1 MSGFEVESQG
11 LSSAARVTGRS
22 GGQSGQGQKD
32 DGVFGALMSGLAT
45 GADAGADA
53 TRGSTGRAA
62 ALLGDGAAQAEEAG
76 AEGAQGRRPAS
87 ARDLLAAL
95 FSPVRLDADVTEEG
109 APTPGARDGAPG
121 GDAARP
127 ARAGGGHKPGA
138 KVEALTGETT
148 GATKA
153 DVKDAEAATLSAEPA
168 DGEVPAGEQ
177 AKPEADGALAARTG
191 DVLPTLPVPAALPAP
206 AAAEAEADL
215 PQGGAQPGK
224 AGADALAQTLAN
236 GDAAETGPLRVTVL
250 AQETH
255 FAPVRADGSPKPTFT
270 LPGEAA
276 GAEDAPAEADAPA
289 RRADAAPSAL
299 DRASARQASERQDA
313 RLSERREG
321 AEAVSAEAAEATE
334 TVDAAASETG
344 KTGSSAPAGFS
355 PGLTLSNLRQV
366 SSAIGAEL
374 ARMAAQVPGQSPDAP
389 RTGGG
394 PLRLLDIQLHPADL
408 GSVTVRMRMSDA
420 GLEVRLSAD
429 NAETARMLR
438 NDHAKLADMLAAE
451 GVEEARVSVVDA
463 ADQAGAW
470 TRFEM
475 LPRQTNLA
483 FAADR
488 GEEQGTSGQE
498 RGEQGARKDDNERE
512 ASSGGDRSSRD
523 QR

>member
-1 MSGFEVESQG
+1 MSGIEVESQG
-11 LSSAARVTGRS
+11 LSSVARVAGRS
-22 GGQSGQGQKD
+22 GGQGGQGQKD

-45 GADAGADA
+45 GAEAGAEA
-53 TRGSTGRAA
+53 PRGSGRAA
-62 ALLGDGAAQAEEAG
+62 AILGDGTAQAEDAG
-76 AEGAQGRRPAS
+76 AEGAKGRKAAS

-95 FSPVRLDADVTEEG
+95 FSPVRLDGEKADEG
-109 APTPGARDGAPG
+109 APAPGARD
-121 GDAARP
+121 AAEAHP
-127 ARAGGGHKPGA
+127 SRAGGRHKPGA
-138 KVEALTGETT
+138 KGESLTLQTPDGS
-148 GATKA
+148 KA
-153 DVKDAEAATLSAEPA
+153 GSTDTQSETLSADSLEGEGQTTDRAQPNGDAAQAARPA
-168 DGEVPAGEQ
+168 DVVPI
-177 AKPEADGALAARTG
+177 
-191 DVLPTLPVPAALPAP
+191 LPTPAAPPALP
-206 AAAEAEADL
+206 AAEAEGEA

-224 AGADALAQTLAN
+224 AGTDALAQTLAASDA
-236 GDAAETGPLRVTVL
+236 GDPGPLRVTVL

-270 LPGEAA
+270 LPGDTAA
-276 GAEDAPAEADAPA
+276 GEDEPREAEAP
-289 RRADAAPSAL
+289 RAGAAPSAL
-299 DRASARQASERQDA
+299 DRASARQASERLEA
-313 RLSERREG
+313 RLSERRDG
-321 AEAVSAEAAEATE
+321 GQAVSTDAAESADVGETVAAEA
-334 TVDAAASETG
+334 G
-344 KTGSSAPAGFS
+344 KSASSAPAGFGQ
-355 PGLTLSNLRQV
+355 GLSLSNLRQV

-408 GSVTVRMRMSDA
+408 GTVTVRMRMSDA

-429 NAETARMLR
+429 KAETARMLR
-438 NDHAKLADMLAAE
+438 DDHAKLADMLAAE
-451 GVEEARVSVVDA
+451 GVEEARVAVVDA

-475 LPRQTNLA
+475 LPRPTTLA

-488 GEEQGTSGQE
+488 GDEQGASGQE